1 MRTHATS
8 WHAWVAVTVVATANT
23 GSSLLAQSRGQAP
36 DERDSSQ
43 RCGPTHI
50 LVDSSNA
57 NTESLLVLCE
67 KSGEIVRLDRDTGQV
82 LNRQE
87 IGEEPFS
94 MTIGPDAGRIY
105 ASCRRGQEVVE
116 LDATSLDVLR
126 RFPLVGD
133 PVGVAVSADGSRL
146 YVALHSLDLVAVVD
160 LESGQV
166 TKRLVAGN
174 GPTMIT
180 VLPERRL
187 VYVSNLLTPPETAG
201 RPPYLELTVIDDETA
216 RILDRINLP
225 NANIGRWMAHTPD
238 EAFLV
243 VAISRP
249 KNLIPMAQVARGWVV
264 TNGFALV
271 SPDGR
276 HPPVQLLVDQPNL
289 GVADPYA
296 VAMTPDGRKFYLTGA
311 GVDQVIAVDAEKA
324 RQVMKEAL
332 AGEIP
337 RYADH
342 LGLSR
347 RYVVARIPVGA
358 CPQSLAIGS
367 KGNRLFVGNRLDDT
381 ITVIDVATDQVVQTL
396 TIREP
401 TADDRLARGEKLFHN
416 AKRAFQHQFSCVSCH
431 PEGGVDGLQYDL
443 EPDGIGLNIADNRNM
458 RAVRGTGPFKWNG
471 KNPDIATQCGTRTAK
486 WIVRTGWLSS
496 TQVVELVEYIRS
508 IPAAFNPY
516 RRPDG
521 RLTRAQR
528 RGKKV
533 FERTTLN
540 NGTPLPDRD
549 RCDYC
554 HSGPYHTNGRKF
566 DVGTRGPRD
575 TDGEFDSAHLIN
587 LFDAPPYLHD
597 GRAPT
602 LEEIWTVYNR
612 EDKHGVSSDWTKQQ
626 LNDLMEYLKSL

>member
-1 MRTHATS
+1 MKTHATS
-8 WHAWVAVTVVATANT
+8 WHAWFAVLVVATAST
-23 GSSLLAQSRGQAP
+23 GSSLLAQSRERAA
-36 DERDSSQ
+36 DERSSSQ

-50 LVDSSNA
+50 LVDSSGA

-67 KSGEIVRLDRDTGQV
+67 KSGEIVRLHLDSGQV
-82 LNRQE
+82 VKRRK
-87 IGEEPFS
+87 IGEGPFS
-94 MTIGPDAGRIY
+94 MTISPGAGKLY

-116 LDATSLDVLR
+116 LDAASLDVLR
-126 RFPLVGD
+126 RFPLIGD

-146 YVALHSLDLVAVVD
+146 YVALHSLDRIAVID
-160 LESGQV
+160 LDSGQV
-166 TKRLVAGN
+166 TKQLVAGN
-174 GPTMIT
+174 GPGMIT
-180 VLPERRL
+180 VLPARGL
-187 VYVSNLLTPPETAG
+187 VYVSNLLTPPNTAG
-201 RPPYLELTVIDDETA
+201 QPPYLELTVIDDETTH
-216 RILDRINLP
+216 IVDRINLH

-238 EAFLV
+238 ESLLV

-249 KNLIPMAQVARGWVV
+249 KNLIPMVQVARGWVV

-271 SPDGR
+271 STDGK
-276 HPPVQLLVDQPNL
+276 HPPVQLLVDQPSL
-289 GVADPYA
+289 AVADPYA
-296 VAMTPDGRKFYLTGA
+296 VAMTPDGKKFYLTGA
-311 GVDQVIAVDAEKA
+311 GADRVIAIDMEKA

-367 KGNRLFVGNRLDDT
+367 QGNRLFVGNRLDDT
-381 ITVIDVATDQVVQTL
+381 VSVIDVATERVVDTWDL
-396 TIREP
+396 CDFIP
-401 TADDRLARGEKLFHN
+401 GNRLARGEKLFHS
-416 AKRAFQHQFSCVSCH
+416 AKRAFQQQFSCASCH

-443 EPDGIGLNIADNRNM
+443 EPDGIGQNIIDNRNM

-471 KNPDIATQCGTRTAK
+471 KNLDLATQCGMRTAK
-486 WIVRTGWLSS
+486 WITRTGWLTSR
-496 TQVVELVEYIRS
+496 QVATLTDYIRS
-508 IPAAFNPY
+508 IPAAFNPH
-516 RRPDG
+516 RSPDG

-540 NGTPLPDRD
+540 DGTPLPERD
-549 RCDYC
+549 RCDFC
-554 HSGPYHTNGRKF
+554 HPGPYFTDGRKF
-566 DVGTRGPRD
+566 DVGTMGQRD
-575 TDGEFDSAHLIN
+575 TDSEFDSAHLIN
-587 LFDAPPYLHD
+587 IFDSPPYLHD

-602 LEEIWTVYNR
+602 LEEIWTVFNLD
-612 EDKHGVSSDWTKQQ
+612 DKHGVSRDWTKQQ